1 MVRLHWFW
9 PVRLCPVRYMKGDAT
24 MGILSARTRRYA
36 GRALYVSFVLL
47 AGCGVGTNVLTSIL
61 GSNVDEQF
69 GMNGVDIRIINQST
83 ATEELDILVDGQPYT
98 ISCLSAV
105 QICDFYLSTCP
116 QRVEAVSE
124 RRLDTAGRFVGGR
137 NFEGS
142 DACTFDSGEGEFNCG
157 DFLIYRFSDTE
168 ADAFVL

>member
-1 MVRLHWFW
+1 
-9 PVRLCPVRYMKGDAT
+9 
-24 MGILSARTRRYA
+24 MGMLSARTRRYA

-61 GSNVDEQF
+61 GNNVEEQF
-69 GMNGVDIRIINQST
+69 GLNGVDIRIINQST

-98 ISCLSAV
+98 ISCLSTV

-116 QRVEAVSE
+116 QRVQAVTE
-124 RRLDTAGRFVGGR
+124 RRLDAAGRFVGGR
-137 NFEGS
+137 DFTGNDDF
-142 DACTFDSGEGEFNCG
+142 TFDRGAGEFDCG
-157 DFLIYRFSDTE
+157 DFIIYRFSDTE